1 MPRLRAML
9 ADLMYKR
16 DDVLRDPSRLIEQM
30 VQFAQAHDMPKSHVT
45 PARAAYPIGS
55 KPGDFATPDRTCD
68 CTICEVFGCTA
79 QGNPQKCATFNP
91 RIDIT
96 ARPPMQKRFIK
107 GGRDYIKLH
116 PMVRSLKG
124 VRLELPPFEGSG
136 QGGGKA
142 RGGRATSQGGRG
154 RGMAAPI
161 LTVQHM
167 LGESNSTA
175 PKGAN
180 ECTFE
185 EWVAT
190 QNGGLVLHNNDF
202 VVPIMDGLAGLFSQ
216 EPAELTQQELLDAIA
231 SQTAEQLLQFQTP
244 QVSRREENPA
254 LH

>member
-1 MPRLRAML
+1 MR
-9 ADLMYKR
+9 
-16 DDVLRDPSRLIEQM
+16 
-30 VQFAQAHDMPKSHVT
+30 
-45 PARAAYPIGS
+45 
-55 KPGDFATPDRTCD
+55 
-68 CTICEVFGCTA
+68 
-79 QGNPQKCATFNP
+79 
-91 RIDIT
+91 
-96 ARPPMQKRFIK
+96 
-107 GGRDYIKLH
+107 
-116 PMVRSLKG
+116 G
-124 VRLELPPFEGSG
+124 VRLDLPPFEGSG